1 MVCQTMGEGG
11 SGHGERFSD
20 SGCIFKIE
28 TAEFPN
34 RHM

>member
-1 MVCQTMGEGG
+1 MVCQTVGEGD
-11 SGHGERFSD
+11 SGHGARFSD
-20 SGCIFKIE
+20 SGYSFKIE